1 MESSCETAMPQERVE
16 ALKTILAQNPA
27 DALARYG
34 LAMEYIK
41 AGEFEL
47 AVAEFGE
54 LTALKPDHAYA
65 CFHAGQTLEKLGRLE
80 EARQK
85 YRQGIEA
92 ASRRSD
98 THARDELQAALD
110 GLG

>member
-1 MESSCETAMPQERVE
+1 MPQDRME
-16 ALKTILAQNPA
+16 ALRTILAQNPA

-47 AVAEFGE
+47 AVTEFGE

-65 CFHAGQTLEKLGRLE
+65 YFHAGQTLEKLGRME
-80 EARQK
+80 EARQT
-85 YRQGIEA
+85 YRQGIQA

-110 GLG
+110 ALG